1 MKLQRNS
8 RGRATIWVAVFP
20 LLPVTSSSKA
30 PCKVTVFPPGLC
42 IPGEA
47 AGDGQPDSLALREVN
62 ETPNTGWQ
70 NLEKPWEGKQRRE
83 AGFSQEAYFIVKC

>member
-1 MKLQRNS
+1 MSVSILNTMLFQRLP
-8 RGRATIWVAVFP
+8 AEVAVFP

-47 AGDGQPDSLALREVN
+47 ADNGQD
-62 ETPNTGWQ
+62 
-70 NLEKPWEGKQRRE
+70 
-83 AGFSQEAYFIVKC
+83 